1 MLIYMMMIVMIM
13 IGKNDLLRRSVV
25 IIIVVSL
32 IHPFDC
38 IRLMIISRVLQI
50 EIRLKYKTR
59 EDERNQLRTS
69 IGNT

>member
-1 MLIYMMMIVMIM
+1 MMMIVMIM